1 MNRCIAVLITAAA
14 CVAITSGCGR
24 SNGLYP
30 VTGKVLYNGAPA
42 TGATVSFVPKG
53 AAEGQQADVPLGVV
67 NEDGTFTL
75 AGPRGEGAAAGEYV
89 VLIAWK
95 EGAGKVK
102 GRSPA
107 LNAPDRLKGR
117 YLNPSRPLL
126 RATVKP
132 ESNDL
137 APFEVK

>member
-1 MNRCIAVLITAAA
+1 MKRLIAVLVVAAA
-14 CVAITSGCGR
+14 CAASTSGCGR

-30 VTGKVLYNGAPA
+30 VSGKVLYKGAPA
-42 TGATVSFVPKG
+42 SGATVSFVPKG
-53 AAEGQQADVPLGVV
+53 ASDGQQADVPLGVV

-89 VLIAWK
+89 VLIEWK

-102 GRSPA
+102 GRSPG

-117 YLNPSRPLL
+117 YLNPNRPLL
-126 RATVKP
+126 TATVKP
-132 ESNDL
+132 GSNDL
-137 APFEVK
+137 APFELK